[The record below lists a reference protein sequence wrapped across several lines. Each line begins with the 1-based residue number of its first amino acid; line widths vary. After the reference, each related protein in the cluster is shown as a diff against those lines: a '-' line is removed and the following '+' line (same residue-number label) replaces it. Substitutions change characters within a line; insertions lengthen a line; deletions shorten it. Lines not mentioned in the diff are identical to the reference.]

1 MARII
6 SLPGSEPVGRFEQEV
21 VERIRTGLPDTWT
34 LFPNFTLKQ
43 LGRDALEYDGVLFG
57 PHAVYVLEAKE
68 WFGHLSGDDTEW
80 LLNGKPR
87 ACPMLTVNHKAK
99 VLKSLLAAPR
109 GVWVAPVLVLPD
121 RATVA
126 VTGGWVENITTL
138 GQLVSHLTNTKR
150 VPEPTSLASMVGI
163 WVERLKGNA
172 GRRARGARRRF
183 GPYETTDI
191 LLLTESMTEY
201 RAKRA
206 FIDDPQPYRVRVW
219 HLDPYLKPEDAR
231 KRLEVIRRPSEAVGA
246 VGPHDHLLQ
255 VLHIDELPDEHFFYE
270 VTEWSDYGKLHT
282 YLRNPEAERLTLRER
297 LEIALGVARA
307 LEAVHGKGLV
317 HRNVCPETILVGH
330 DRKARLTD
338 FDRAW
343 FDRAGAL
350 TVFADVKT
358 RNTAYLPPEL
368 ENPADYDFDTAS
380 DMYSFGVLLYE
391 LLVGS
396 VPFASPAEAR
406 AAQGHPRKL
415 PSAARPGLKE
425 PLDALVVD
433 LLAVED
439 FTQRPS
445 AAEVVARLGEVLEG
459 SRDDQA
465 AVPTPVALQTARF
478 EPGAVV
484 DGVYRIEAPLG
495 SGAASQVY
503 RIYHLGHERHY
514 AMKLLQ
520 GLDQNENAVQELKTG
535 LELPQHRF
543 IARVFWQD
551 RLVQPPHTPFV
562 LSEYIEGETL
572 EAYCAGR
579 KVLPLR
585 KACEVIAKFLVAL
598 EAIHPDVDRMLA
610 LKAMLHSGEAGDAE
624 FNELQRIQ
632 EEAWLH
638 RDIKPANLM
647 LAMPSFE
654 PKLIDFNIASKY
666 VDASGFVGTPRYW
679 APDCGMPDWQPHHD
693 LFSMGVVFYE
703 LVLHQHPY
711 ASDKPGNG
719 PPLHPH
725 EIPHGKAL
733 SRAFADFLHKAVQ
746 PDGER
751 RFQSARAMRDALQA
765 IEAYSGPV
773 ATEEGGVDP
782 AARLTL
788 SAEERNR
795 SNYNPYVTRLLTL
808 YSQARFTNAGTR
820 GLDEIAKLTYVKTR
834 LDERLAPEIVDGN
847 FRLVL
852 ISGNAGD
859 GKTAFLQQLE
869 REFEVRGVEVT
880 RQRNSAAWTY
890 ESLAYRSNYDASQD
904 DHDRHSD
911 AVLEEF
917 FAPFAGIL
925 GNLMLGREVR
935 LIAINEGRL
944 LDFFLHG
951 PLAQQFAGLGE
962 ALRAHLHDRAPLPKG
977 MLLVNLNL
985 RAVAVR
991 AQRMEGADE
1000 GRSLVDAQLDTMLD
1014 GALWEPCEGC
1024 AHKLQCPIKHN
1035 VETLRDPASG
1045 KAVRER
1051 VRRLYEVVHL
1061 RRRQHVTMRDLR
1073 SSLSWLLLR
1082 DHGCDDVARLL
1093 GDESPYAAEQLVSL
1107 YYPDAFASDF
1117 EQVHDTVEDRL
1128 VKLLRETDVGQVEAP
1143 VLDRALQSA
1152 PAEAV
1157 QWMTFEGRSTM
1168 AWETLLTL
1176 FRDLPTRGGEGTRL
1190 ADTLAEHR
1198 RMAARLR
1205 RWAYFERIDD
1215 RWKAM
1220 LPYRMLDLY
1229 ESVAMAAEDSDDGR
1243 RHREALR
1250 DEIVEA
1256 VSLSEGVRHPAV
1268 RRGNI
1273 CLRVS
1278 RPKAQR
1284 ATSFRL
1290 FPKERFRVDVERN
1303 DTLRR
1308 YLEMAPDMVKLVAD
1322 DGLMAGGGRAPATL
1336 RLTLD
1341 LLEMLGLIKGGYRP
1355 GPREMRG
1362 LFVNLM
1368 IFRNEL
1374 LNLPFERVMVTLD
1387 QESFYEISARETHAG
1402 KLIEVRPV
1410 TTGAGVTP

>member
-1 MARII
+1 
-6 SLPGSEPVGRFEQEV
+6 V

-43 LGRDALEYDGVLFG
+43 PGRDALEYDGVLFG

-99 VLKSLLAAPR
+99 VLKNLLAAPR

-138 GQLVSHLTNTKR
+138 GALVAHLTDTKR
-150 VPEPTSLASMVGI
+150 VPEPTHLAPMVGT
-163 WVERLKGNA
+163 WVEKLKGGA
-172 GRRARGARRRF
+172 GRRARGSRRRF

-219 HLDPYLKPEDAR
+219 HLDPYLEPEQAK

-255 VLHIDELPDEHFFYE
+255 VLHIDELPDEHLFYE
-270 VTEWSDYGKLHT
+270 VTEWSDFGKLHT

-330 DRKARLTD
+330 DRRARLTD

-368 ENPADYDFDTAS
+368 ENPADYDFDTTS

-406 AAQGHPRKL
+406 AAQGHPKKL
-415 PSAARPGLKE
+415 PSAARPGLKAS
-425 PLDALVVD
+425 LDELVID
-433 LLAVED
+433 LLSVDD
-439 FTQRPS
+439 FTQRPG
-445 AAEVVARLGEVLEG
+445 AAAVVARLGEVLEG
-459 SRDDQA
+459 SRDERA
-465 AVPTPVALQTARF
+465 EAPAPVVPQTARF
-478 EPGAVV
+478 EPGAIV
-484 DGVYRIEAPLG
+484 DGVYRVEAPLG

-503 RIYHLGHERHY
+503 RVFHLTHERHY
-514 AMKLLQ
+514 AMKLLH

-543 IARVFWQD
+543 IARVYWQD

-562 LSEYIEGETL
+562 LSEYVDGETL

-585 KACEVIAKFLVAL
+585 AACGVIAKFLVAL
-598 EAIHPDVDRMLA
+598 EAIHPDVDRIA
-610 LKAMLHSGEAGDAE
+610 ELKAMLRSGEAGDAE
-624 FNELQRIQ
+624 FAELQRMQ
-632 EEAWLH
+632 DEGWLH

-647 LAMPSFE
+647 LAMPAVE

-666 VDASGFVGTPRYW
+666 VDADGIVGTPRYW
-679 APDCGMPDWQPHHD
+679 APDRGMPDWQPHHD
-693 LFSMGVVFYE
+693 LFSLGVVIYE

-711 ASDKPGNG
+711 PSDKPGNG
-719 PPLHPH
+719 APLHPYDL
-725 EIPHGKAL
+725 PHGRAL
-733 SRAFADFLHKAVQ
+733 SRAFADFLLKAVQ
-746 PDGER
+746 PDGGR
-751 RFQSARAMRDALQA
+751 RFQSARAMREALQA
-765 IEAYSGPV
+765 IEVYSGPV
-773 ATEEGGVDP
+773 AVDGASVDP

-788 SAEERNR
+788 NADERAKP
-795 SNYNPYVTRLLTL
+795 NYNPYVTRLLTL
-808 YSQARFTNAGTR
+808 YSQARYTNAGTR
-820 GLDEIAKLTYVKTR
+820 GLDEIAKLTYVETR

-869 REFEVRGVEVT
+869 RAFEARGVAVE
-880 RQRNSAAWTY
+880 RQRNSASWTY
-890 ESLAYRSNYDASQD
+890 ESLDYRSNYDASQD
-904 DHDRHSD
+904 DDDRRSD
-911 AVLEEF
+911 TVLDEF
-917 FAPFAGIL
+917 FAPFAGAVGDL
-925 GNLMLGREVR
+925 RAGREVR

-951 PLAQQFAGLGE
+951 PLAKRFAGLGE
-962 ALRAHLHDRAPLPKG
+962 ALRAHLHDQAPLPAG

-991 AQRMEGADE
+991 ARRDEGDDE
-1000 GRSLVDAQLDTMLD
+1000 GRSLVDAQLDKMLD
-1014 GALWEPCEGC
+1014 RTLWEPCEGC
-1024 AHKLQCPIKHN
+1024 AHKARCPLKHN
-1035 VETLRDPASG
+1035 VDTLRDPASG
-1045 KAVRER
+1045 RGVRER

-1093 GDESPYAAEQLVSL
+1093 GDNSPDAVEQLARL

-1117 EQVHDTVEDRL
+1117 EQVEATVEDRL

-1143 VLDRALQSA
+1143 ALDRALLSA
-1152 PAEAV
+1152 PEAAV
-1157 QWMTFEGRSTM
+1157 GWMTFEGRSP
-1168 AWETLLTL
+1168 AAKETVLRL
-1176 FRDLPTRGGEGTRL
+1176 FRDLPPRGGDGQRL
-1190 ADTLAEHR
+1190 VDTLAEHR

-1205 RWAYFERIDD
+1205 RWAYFERVDD
-1215 RWKAM
+1215 RWKEM
-1220 LPYRMLDLY
+1220 LPYRTLDLY
-1229 ESVAMAAEDSDDGR
+1229 EGVAMATEDSEAGR
-1243 RHREALR
+1243 KQRDRLC

-1256 VSLSEGVRHPAV
+1256 VSLSEGVRHPVV

-1290 FPKERFRVDVERN
+1290 FPKGRFRVDVERN
-1303 DTLRR
+1303 DGLRR
-1308 YLEMAPDMVKLVAD
+1308 YLEMAPDVVKLVAD
-1322 DGLMAGGGRAPATL
+1322 DRLMAEGGRAPATL

-1341 LLEMLGLIKGGYRP
+1341 LLEMLWLIKGGYRP

-1387 QESFYEISARETHAG
+1387 QESFYEISARDTHAG
-1402 KLIEVRPV
+1402 KVIEVTPV
-1410 TTGAGVTP
+1410 TPGAGVTS